1 MRYIVY
7 TLLAVGLA
15 FGLLQVAELDPD
27 NYVKIYL
34 AGYAIEMNVI
44 GFIVASLLFVL
55 VLYVLLRLL
64 RSVISAPG
72 RFGKWRKRR
81 KIIIADNDLGSGYLS
96 LIKGDWR
103 AAEKRLTAHA
113 DNSPIPYVSYLAAAQ
128 AAQEQGKLAE
138 RDDYLSR
145 AYKAAP
151 KETLAIGL
159 TKARLHQVAGQWN
172 MARATLEDIQSLG
185 KNNPQY
191 TAMLMQVHQ
200 RSKNWQDA
208 KTLLP
213 NARKQEALSAQAL
226 DDIEDQVLAASLDE
240 AIDMDAAWKALPRAQ
255 RKKNAVITRYSTF
268 LIEQDRSD
276 EAEKILKA
284 SMKTNW
290 DDRYLEL
297 FSHLKTKA
305 AGKTRRTAEGWLL
318 AQPENPYANLAAG
331 RQAMLEGDN
340 ELAKKYLHAA
350 ISFGQLPDAYRW
362 LGELFENLEERN
374 KALQLFKSGLLA
386 NDPKNL
392 AQSKAAL
399 SGPKV
404 SS

>member
-64 RSVISAPG
+64 RSIISAPG

-113 DNSPIPYVSYLAAAQ
+113 DSSPIPYVSYLAAAQ

-151 KETLAIGL
+151 KE
-159 TKARLHQVAGQWN
+159 N
-172 MARATLEDIQSLG
+172 
-185 KNNPQY
+185 
-191 TAMLMQVHQ
+191 
-200 RSKNWQDA
+200 
-208 KTLLP
+208 
-213 NARKQEALSAQAL
+213 LS
-226 DDIEDQVLAASLDE
+226 DWS
-240 AIDMDAAWKALPRAQ
+240 
-255 RKKNAVITRYSTF
+255 Y
-268 LIEQDRSD
+268 
-276 EAEKILKA
+276 
-284 SMKTNW
+284 
-290 DDRYLEL
+290 
-297 FSHLKTKA
+297 
-305 AGKTRRTAEGWLL
+305 
-318 AQPENPYANLAAG
+318 
-331 RQAMLEGDN
+331 
-340 ELAKKYLHAA
+340 
-350 ISFGQLPDAYRW
+350 
-362 LGELFENLEERN
+362 
-374 KALQLFKSGLLA
+374 
-386 NDPKNL
+386 
-392 AQSKAAL
+392 
-399 SGPKV
+399 
-404 SS
+404 